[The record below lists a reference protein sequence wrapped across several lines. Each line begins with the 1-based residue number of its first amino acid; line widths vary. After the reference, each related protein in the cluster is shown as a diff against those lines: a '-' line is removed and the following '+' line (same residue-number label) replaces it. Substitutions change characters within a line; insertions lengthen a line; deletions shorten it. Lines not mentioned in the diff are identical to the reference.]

1 MVFKEQV
8 LNLNILDFRY
18 FFKLYKILKAN
29 FYILKL
35 RKNYKVYIAMARATN
50 HYTRSILRKVSFNPN
65 LFCFEVQKAMQRL
78 MPYEREELKDYIS
91 QQ

>member
-1 MVFKEQV
+1 
-8 LNLNILDFRY
+8 
-18 FFKLYKILKAN
+18 
-29 FYILKL
+29 
-35 RKNYKVYIAMARATN
+35 MARATN
-50 HYTRSILRKVSFNPN
+50 HYTRSILGKVSFNPN